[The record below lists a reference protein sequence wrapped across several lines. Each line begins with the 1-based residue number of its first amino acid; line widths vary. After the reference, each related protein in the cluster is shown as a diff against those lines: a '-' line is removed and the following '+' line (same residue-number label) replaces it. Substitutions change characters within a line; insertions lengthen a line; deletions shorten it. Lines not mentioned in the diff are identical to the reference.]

1 MCVYC
6 SFTWHVFLAQQYYT
20 EDDDY
25 DDVDLINLFIAM
37 ALLGDDEDDDV
48 AFPFYLSEEYDFW
61 AFSVSSVPV
70 TTGWGPNSSFAPPHP
85 KNTWLCFDPAVSI

>member
-1 MCVYC
+1 M
-6 SFTWHVFLAQQYYT
+6 FLAQQYYT

-48 AFPFYLSEEYDFW
+48 AFPFYLSEEYDF
-61 AFSVSSVPV
+61 
-70 TTGWGPNSSFAPPHP
+70 
-85 KNTWLCFDPAVSI
+85 